1 MNHLLDKHDV
11 ELIVDALY
19 SYADDC
25 EFAAKNGG
33 GLLPH
38 TREDCLNMITQL
50 QGKDE
55 S

>member
-1 MNHLLDKHDV
+1 MHHLLEKHDI

-25 EFAAKNGG
+25 EFAAQNGG

-38 TREDCLNMITQL
+38 TRADCLDLIHQL
-50 QGKDE
+50 KGDDDE
-55 S
+55 